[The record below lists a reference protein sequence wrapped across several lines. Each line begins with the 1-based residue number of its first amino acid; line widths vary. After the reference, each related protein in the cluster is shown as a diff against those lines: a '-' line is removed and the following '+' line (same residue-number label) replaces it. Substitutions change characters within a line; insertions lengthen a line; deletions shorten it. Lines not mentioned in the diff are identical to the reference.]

1 MKTENSKGENLLDHE
16 LNLICVVCGFP
27 LYSTDGCSR
36 ETTYHCSSKEARF
49 WEYER
54 GTREL
59 LKAKEHW
66 DKSKK
71 EIFNGN

>member
-1 MKTENSKGENLLDHE
+1 MKTKDDKGENLVEHE
-16 LNLICVVCGFP
+16 LTLKCVVCGFP
-27 LYSTDGCSR
+27 LYSTDCCSR

-49 WEYER
+49 WEFER

-66 DKSKK
+66 DKSKI
-71 EIFNGN
+71 EIVNGN